1 MKKTSSWFLLALL
14 TCISPPL
21 LSLADDPPIA
31 AKTPEQLKS
40 DKEYELLK
48 LFADALDQV
57 ERNYVKE
64 VDRRELMEGAIR
76 GMLAKLDPHS
86 SYIGPSDL
94 EKFKSSVEN
103 EFGGIGITVSTE
115 TGELVVTTPL
125 YGTPAYRAGIRGG
138 DKIVEIDGQPTK
150 GISMDEAIKRIKGKL
165 GTTVKLNVLHLADG
179 STDSKDVTR
188 ELIRL
193 DSVIGDH
200 RKSDDTWNFFLD
212 EQKKIGY
219 IRITTFSRH
228 TADEIRSALQQ
239 LAANGVKGLIL
250 DLRWN
255 PGGLLTSAIEISDFF
270 VAEGRIVST
279 AGRSA
284 AERKWEAKKEGTFEG
299 FPIAVLVNHSSA
311 SASEILAACLQ
322 DHKKAIVI
330 GERTW
335 GKGSVQ
341 NIIELD
347 DGKSAMKLTT
357 AGYKRPSGKNI
368 HREEGAKDTDEWGV
382 KPNDG
387 FELKLTDAEVEEY
400 FADRKT
406 RDVIAAR
413 PKEPAAQPARKFDKQ
428 VQKAVDYLGTELAKN
443 EGAEAKGN

>member
-1 MKKTSSWFLLALL
+1 MKKSSAWHYALLLLLAF
-14 TCISPPL
+14 PPVTF
-21 LSLADDPPIA
+21 ADDPPQP
-31 AKTPEQLKS
+31 AKTPEQLKA

-64 VDRRELMEGAIR
+64 VDRRELMEGAIK

-115 TGELVVTTPL
+115 SGELVVTTPL

-138 DKIVEIDGQPTK
+138 DKITEIDGQPTK
-150 GISMDEAIKRIKGKL
+150 GITMDEAIQRIKGKL
-165 GTTVKLNVLHLADG
+165 GTDVKLSVLHLADG

-188 ELIRL
+188 ELIRI

-200 RKSDDTWNFFLD
+200 RKTDDTWNFFLD

-228 TADEIRSALQQ
+228 TVDEIRSALQQ
-239 LAANGVKGLIL
+239 LSASGVKGLVL

-255 PGGLLTSAIEISDFF
+255 PGGLLTAAIEISDFF

-279 AGRSA
+279 SGRSA

-322 DHKKAIVI
+322 DHKIGVVI

-357 AGYKRPSGKNI
+357 AGYKRPSGQNI
-368 HREEGAKDTDEWGV
+368 HREEGAKETDQWGV

-400 FADRKT
+400 FADRKA
-406 RDVIAAR
+406 RDVIAAK
-413 PKEPAAQPARKFDKQ
+413 PKEPAAETARKLDKQ
-428 VQKAVDYLGTELAKN
+428 VQKAVDYLSTELAKN
-443 EGAEAKGN
+443 EGTEAK

>member
-1 MKKTSSWFLLALL
+1 MKIASFWYCALLALL
-14 TCISPPL
+14 
-21 LSLADDPPIA
+21 LSTPVLCADDPLKP
-31 AKTPEQLKS
+31 AKTAEQLKA
-40 DKEYELLK
+40 DKDYELLK

-64 VDRRELMEGAIR
+64 VDRKELMEGAIK
-76 GMLAKLDPHS
+76 GMLSKLDPHS
-86 SYIGPSDL
+86 SYIAPSDL

-103 EFGGIGITVSTE
+103 EFGGIGISVSVE
-115 TGELVVTTPL
+115 SGELVVTTPL

-138 DKIVEIDGQPTK
+138 DKITEIDGQATK
-150 GISMDEAIKRIKGKL
+150 GITMDEAIKRIKGKL
-165 GTTVKLNVLHLADG
+165 GTSVKLNVLHLADG
-179 STDSKDVTR
+179 STDIKDVTR
-188 ELIRL
+188 ELIRM

-200 RKSDDTWNFFLD
+200 RKADDTWSFFLD
-212 EQKKIGY
+212 EPKKIGY

-239 LAANGVKGLIL
+239 LTASGVKGLIL

-270 VAEGRIVST
+270 VADGRIVST
-279 AGRSA
+279 AGRNA
-284 AERKWEAKKEGTFEG
+284 PERTWEAKKEGTFEG

-311 SASEILAACLQ
+311 SASEILSACLQ
-322 DHKKAIVI
+322 DHKKAVVI

-357 AGYKRPSGKNI
+357 AGYKRPSGQNI
-368 HREEGAKDTDEWGV
+368 HREEGAKETDEWGV

-387 FELKLTDAEVEEY
+387 FEVKLTDAEVEEY
-400 FADRKT
+400 FADRRA

-413 PKEPAAQPARKFDKQ
+413 PKVPAAETVRNIDKQ
-428 VQKAVDYLGTELAKN
+428 VQKAVDYLSTELAKN
-443 EGAEAKGN
+443 EPAEKK

>member
-1 MKKTSSWFLLALL
+1 MKKNSAWFLLALL
-14 TCISPPL
+14 TFISPPL
-21 LSLADDPPIA
+21 LSFGDDPPKP
-31 AKTPEQLKS
+31 AKTAEQFQA

-57 ERNYVKE
+57 ERNYVKK
-64 VDRRELMEGAIR
+64 VDRRELMEGAIK

-94 EKFKSSVEN
+94 EKFKGSVEN

-138 DKIVEIDGQPTK
+138 DKITEIDGQPTK
-150 GISMDEAIKRIKGKL
+150 GITMDEAIQRIKGKL
-165 GTTVKLNVLHLADG
+165 GTSVKLSVLHLSDG
-179 STDSKDVTR
+179 TTDSKEVTR
-188 ELIRL
+188 ELIRM

-200 RKSDDTWNFFLD
+200 RQGDDTWNFFLD

-228 TADEIRSALQQ
+228 TADEIRNALQ
-239 LAANGVKGLIL
+239 LLSAGGVKGLVL

-255 PGGLLTSAIEISDFF
+255 PGGLLTSAIEIADFF
-270 VAEGRIVST
+270 VADGRLVST
-279 AGRSA
+279 AGRNA
-284 AERKWEAKKEGTFEG
+284 PERTWEAKKEGTFEG

-322 DHKKAIVI
+322 DHKKGVVI

-347 DGKSAMKLTT
+347 DGKSALKLTT
-357 AGYKRPSGKNI
+357 AGYKRPSGQNI
-368 HREEGAKDTDEWGV
+368 HREEGAKETDEWGV
-382 KPNDG
+382 KPNEG
-387 FELKLTDAEVEEY
+387 YEVKLTEAEVEEY
-400 FADRKT
+400 FADRKA

-413 PKEPAAQPARKFDKQ
+413 PKEPAAATVRKLDKQ
-428 VQKAVDYLGTELAKN
+428 VQKAVDYLSIELAKN
-443 EGAEAKGN
+443 EPGEKK

>member
-1 MKKTSSWFLLALL
+1 MKKTSFWFLLALL
-14 TCISPPL
+14 TCISPPPL
-21 LSLADDPPIA
+21 TLADDAPQP
-31 AKTPEQLKS
+31 AKTPEQLKA
-40 DKEYELLK
+40 DKEFELLK

-64 VDRRELMEGAIR
+64 VDRGVLMEGAIK

-115 TGELVVTTPL
+115 SGELVVTTPL
-125 YGTPAYRAGIRGG
+125 YGTPAYHAGIRGG
-138 DKIVEIDGQPTK
+138 DKITEIDGQPTK
-150 GISMDEAIKRIKGKL
+150 GITMDEAIKRIKGKL
-165 GTTVKLNVLHLADG
+165 GTNVKLSVLHLADG
-179 STDSKDVTR
+179 STDSKEVTR
-188 ELIRL
+188 ELIRV
-193 DSVIGDH
+193 DSVIGNH

-239 LAANGVKGLIL
+239 LSAGSVKGLVL

-255 PGGLLTSAIEISDFF
+255 PGGLLTAAIEISDFF

-279 AGRSA
+279 SGRGA
-284 AERKWEAKKEGTFEG
+284 TERKWEAKKEGTFDG

-322 DHKKAIVI
+322 DHKKGVVI

-357 AGYKRPSGKNI
+357 AGYKRPSGQNI
-368 HREEGAKDTDEWGV
+368 HREEGAKETDEWGV
-382 KPNDG
+382 KPNEG

-400 FADRKT
+400 FVDRKA
-406 RDVIAAR
+406 RDVIAAK
-413 PKEPAAQPARKFDKQ
+413 PKEPTAETARKLDKQ
-428 VQKAVDYLGTELAKN
+428 VQKAVDYLGTELAKS
-443 EGAEAKGN
+443 EG

>member
-1 MKKTSSWFLLALL
+1 MRDASHWYCAVVGMLLWAPM
-14 TCISPPL
+14 SH
-21 LSLADDPPIA
+21 ADDPPKP
-31 AKTPEQLKS
+31 AKAS
-40 DKEYELLK
+40 DQVKADKDYELLK

-64 VDRRELMEGAIR
+64 VDRRELMEGAIK
-76 GMLAKLDPHS
+76 GMLSELDPHS

-94 EKFKSSVEN
+94 EKFKGSIEN

-138 DKIVEIDGQPTK
+138 DKITEIDGQPTK
-150 GISMDEAIKRIKGKL
+150 GITMDEAIKRIKGKL
-165 GTTVKLNVLHLADG
+165 GTAVKLSVLHLADG

-188 ELIRL
+188 ELIRV

-200 RKSDDTWNFFLD
+200 RKADDTWNFFLD
-212 EQKKIGY
+212 EEKKIGY
-219 IRITTFSRH
+219 IRITTFARH
-228 TADEIRSALQQ
+228 TADEVRSAMQQ
-239 LAANGVKGLIL
+239 LSANGVKGLIL

-255 PGGLLTSAIEISDFF
+255 SGGLLTSAIEISDFF

-279 AGRSA
+279 ASRSA
-284 AERKWEAKKEGTFEG
+284 PARIWDAKKDGTFEG

-322 DHKKAIVI
+322 DHKKAVVI

-347 DGKSAMKLTT
+347 DGKSALKLTT
-357 AGYKRPSGKNI
+357 AGYKRPSGQNI
-368 HREEGAKDTDEWGV
+368 HREEGAKETDEWGV
-382 KPNDG
+382 KPSPG
-387 FELKLTDAEVEEY
+387 FELKLTDEEVEAY
-400 FADRKT
+400 FADRKA
-406 RDVIAAR
+406 RDVITAKA
-413 PKEPAAQPARKFDKQ
+413 KEPAPTADRKLDKQ

-443 EGAEAKGN
+443 EETPK

>member
-1 MKKTSSWFLLALL
+1 MKNLSIGRYAALFLLACPLV
-14 TCISPPL
+14 TFADEPPK
-21 LSLADDPPIA
+21 P
-31 AKTPEQLKS
+31 AKTPEQLKA
-40 DKEYELLK
+40 DKDYELLK

-64 VDRRELMEGAIR
+64 VDRRALMEGAIK
-76 GMLAKLDPHS
+76 GMLSKLDPHS
-86 SYIGPSDL
+86 SYIAPSDL
-94 EKFKSSVEN
+94 EKFRSSVEN
-103 EFGGIGITVSTE
+103 EFGGIGISVSTE
-115 TGELVVTTPL
+115 SGELVVTTPL

-138 DKIVEIDGQPTK
+138 DKITEIDGQPTK
-150 GISMDEAIKRIKGKL
+150 GITMDEAIKRIKGKL
-165 GTTVKLNVLHLADG
+165 GTSVKLNVLHLADG
-179 STDSKDVTR
+179 STDIKDVTR
-188 ELIRL
+188 ELIRM

-200 RKSDDTWNFFLD
+200 RKADDTWNFFLD
-212 EQKKIGY
+212 ESKKIGY

-239 LAANGVKGLIL
+239 LTASGVKGLIL

-270 VAEGRIVST
+270 VADGRIVST
-279 AGRSA
+279 AGRNTP
-284 AERKWEAKKEGTFEG
+284 ERTWDAKKEGTFEG

-311 SASEILAACLQ
+311 SASEILSACLQ
-322 DHKKAIVI
+322 DHKKAVVI

-357 AGYKRPSGKNI
+357 AGYKRPSGQNI
-368 HREEGAKDTDEWGV
+368 HREEGAKETDEWGV
-382 KPNDG
+382 KPNPG

-400 FADRKT
+400 FAERRA
-406 RDVIAAR
+406 RDVIAAKPR
-413 PKEPAAQPARKFDKQ
+413 EPGPETARKIDKQ
-428 VQKAVDYLGTELAKN
+428 VQKAVDYLSTELAKN
-443 EGAEAKGN
+443 ELGEKK

>member
-1 MKKTSSWFLLALL
+1 MKYSSVCFCLLALVV
-14 TCISPPL
+14 PL
-21 LSLADDPPIA
+21 VTRADDAPPKTDKPA
-31 AKTPEQLKS
+31 AAANTEKTPEQIKAEK
-40 DKEYELLK
+40 DYELLR

-64 VDRRELMEGAIR
+64 VDRRALMEGAIK
-76 GMLAKLDPHS
+76 GMMAKLDPHS
-86 SYIGPSDL
+86 SYIPPTEL

-138 DKIVEIDGQPTK
+138 DKITEIDGQPTK
-150 GISMDEAIKRIKGKL
+150 GITMDEAIKRIKGKL
-165 GTTVKLNVLHLADG
+165 GTAVKLSVLHLADG
-179 STDSKDVTR
+179 STNTKEVMR
-188 ELIRL
+188 ELIRV

-200 RKSDDTWNFFLD
+200 RKPDDTWNFFLD
-212 EQKKIGY
+212 EEKNIGY
-219 IRITTFSRH
+219 IRISTFSRH
-228 TADEIRSALQQ
+228 TSDELRTALHE
-239 LAANGVKGLIL
+239 LTAKGLKGLVL

-255 PGGLLTSAIEISDFF
+255 TGGLLTSAIEISDFF

-279 AGRSA
+279 SGRSTQ
-284 AERKWEAKKEGTFEG
+284 ERKWEAKKDGTFEG
-299 FPIAVLVNHSSA
+299 FPIAILVNHSSA

-322 DHKKAIVI
+322 DHKRGVVI

-357 AGYKRPSGKNI
+357 AGYKRPSGENI
-368 HREEGAKDTDEWGV
+368 HREEGAKETDAWGV

-387 FELKLTDAEVEEY
+387 FEVKLTDAEVEEY
-400 FADRKT
+400 FADRKA
-406 RDVIAAR
+406 RDIIAAK
-413 PKEPAAQPARKFDKQ
+413 KEEPPSPRKLDKQ
-428 VQKAVDYLGTELAKN
+428 VQKAVDYLGEQLAK
-443 EGAEAKGN
+443 KDP

>member
-1 MKKTSSWFLLALL
+1 MKLSTLRLFA
-14 TCISPPL
+14 PL
-21 LSLADDPPIA
+21 LLLVLLPLVSLADDPPKP
-31 AKTPEQLKS
+31 AKTPEQLKA
-40 DKEYELLK
+40 DKDYELLK

-64 VDRRELMEGAIR
+64 VDRRELMEGAIK
-76 GMLAKLDPHS
+76 GMLSKLDPHS
-86 SYIGPSDL
+86 NYIAPSDL
-94 EKFKSSVEN
+94 EKFRSSVEN
-103 EFGGIGITVSTE
+103 EFGGIGISVSTE
-115 TGELVVTTPL
+115 SGELVVTTPL

-138 DKIVEIDGQPTK
+138 DKITEIDGQPTK
-150 GISMDEAIKRIKGKL
+150 GITMDEAIKRIKGKL
-165 GTTVKLNVLHLADG
+165 GTSVKLNVLHLADG
-179 STDSKDVTR
+179 STDIKDVTR
-188 ELIRL
+188 ELIRM

-200 RKSDDTWNFFLD
+200 RKPDDTWNFFLD
-212 EQKKIGY
+212 EPKKIGY

-239 LAANGVKGLIL
+239 LSANGVKGLIL

-270 VAEGRIVST
+270 VADGRIVST
-279 AGRSA
+279 AGRNA
-284 AERKWEAKKEGTFEG
+284 PERTWEAKKEGTFEG

-311 SASEILAACLQ
+311 SASEILSACLQ
-322 DHKKAIVI
+322 DHKKAVVI

-357 AGYKRPSGKNI
+357 AGYKRPSGQNI
-368 HREEGAKDTDEWGV
+368 HREEGAKETDEWGV
-382 KPNDG
+382 KPNPG

-400 FADRKT
+400 FADRKA

-413 PKEPAAQPARKFDKQ
+413 PKEPGAEPARKIDKQ
-428 VQKAVDYLGTELAKN
+428 VQKAVDYLSTELAKN
-443 EGAEAKGN
+443 EPAEKK

>member
-1 MKKTSSWFLLALL
+1 MKLSPCWHYAALL
-14 TCISPPL
+14 LFLTAPRFTT
-21 LSLADDPPIA
+21 ADEPAKPE
-31 AKTPEQLKS
+31 KTPEQVKA
-40 DKEYELLK
+40 DKDLELLK

-64 VDRRELMEGAIR
+64 VDRRELMEGAIK

-86 SYIGPSDL
+86 SYIGPTDL
-94 EKFKSSVEN
+94 EKFKGSIEN

-115 TGELVVTTPL
+115 SGELVVTTPL

-138 DKIVEIDGQPTK
+138 DTITEIDGQPTK
-150 GISMDEAIKRIKGKL
+150 GITMDEAIKRIKGKL
-165 GTTVKLNVLHLADG
+165 GTSVKLNVSHLADG
-179 STDSKDVTR
+179 SKDVKDVTR
-188 ELIRL
+188 ELIRI

-200 RKSDDTWNFFLD
+200 RKADDTWDYFLD

-228 TADEIRSALQQ
+228 TSDEVRSAMQQ
-239 LAANGVKGLIL
+239 LSSSGVKGLIL

-255 PGGLLTSAIEISDFF
+255 PGGLLTSAIEIADFF
-270 VAEGRIVST
+270 VADGRIVST
-279 AGRSA
+279 AGRNA
-284 AERKWEAKKEGTFEG
+284 PERKWEAKKEGTFEG

-311 SASEILAACLQ
+311 SASEILSACLQ
-322 DHKKAIVI
+322 DHKKAVVI

-357 AGYKRPSGKNI
+357 AGYKRPSGQNI
-368 HREEGAKDTDEWGV
+368 HREEGAKETDEWGV
-382 KPNDG
+382 KPSDG
-387 FELKLTDAEVEEY
+387 FEVKLTDVEVEEY
-400 FADRKT
+400 FADRKS
-406 RDVIAAR
+406 RDLIFAR
-413 PKEPAAQPARKFDKQ
+413 PKEQIPPTARKIDKQ
-428 VQKAVDYLGTELAKN
+428 VQKAIDYLSTELAKN
-443 EGAEAKGN
+443 ESTEKK

>member
-1 MKKTSSWFLLALL
+1 MKRSSFWCLTALL
-14 TCISPPL
+14 LMASPL
-21 LSLADDPPIA
+21 VTLADDPPKL
-31 AKTPEQLKS
+31 AKTPDQLKA
-40 DKEYELLK
+40 DKDYELLK

-64 VDRRELMEGAIR
+64 VDRKELMEGAIK
-76 GMLAKLDPHS
+76 GMLSKLDPHS
-86 SYIGPSDL
+86 NYIAPSDL

-103 EFGGIGITVSTE
+103 EFGGIGISVSVE

-138 DKIVEIDGQPTK
+138 DRITEIDGQPTK
-150 GISMDEAIKRIKGKL
+150 GITMDEAIKRIKGKL
-165 GTTVKLNVLHLADG
+165 GTSVKLNILHLADG
-179 STDSKDVTR
+179 STDLREVTR
-188 ELIRL
+188 ELVRV

-200 RKSDDTWNFFLD
+200 RKSDDTWSFLID
-212 EQKKIGY
+212 EPKKIGY

-228 TADEIRSALQQ
+228 TSDEIRSALQQ
-239 LAANGVKGLIL
+239 LSVSGVKGLIL

-270 VAEGRIVST
+270 VADGRIVST
-279 AGRSA
+279 AGRNA
-284 AERKWEAKKEGTFEG
+284 PERTWEAKKEGTFEG

-311 SASEILAACLQ
+311 SASEILSACLQ
-322 DHKKAIVI
+322 DHKKAVVI

-357 AGYKRPSGKNI
+357 AGYKRPSGQNI
-368 HREEGAKDTDEWGV
+368 HREEGAKETDEWGV

-387 FELKLTDAEVEEY
+387 FEVKLTDAEVEEY
-400 FADRKT
+400 FADRKA
-406 RDVIAAR
+406 RDVIAAK
-413 PKEPAAQPARKFDKQ
+413 PKEPGPEAARKFDKQ
-428 VQKAVDYLGTELAKN
+428 VQKALDYLGTELAKN
-443 EGAEAKGN
+443 EPEDAK

>member
-1 MKKTSSWFLLALL
+1 MKLSPLWHYAALL
-14 TCISPPL
+14 L
-21 LSLADDPPIA
+21 LFATALSTRADEPAKPDKSLEQVKADKD
-31 AKTPEQLKS
+31 L
-40 DKEYELLK
+40 ELLR

-57 ERNYVKE
+57 ERNYVKD
-64 VDRRELMEGAIR
+64 VDRRELMEGAIK

-86 SYIGPSDL
+86 SYIAPSDL
-94 EKFKSSVEN
+94 EKFKNSVEN

-115 TGELVVTTPL
+115 SGELVVTTPL

-138 DKIVEIDGQPTK
+138 DTITEIDGQPTK
-150 GISMDEAIKRIKGKL
+150 GITMDEAIKRIKGKL
-165 GTTVKLNVLHLADG
+165 GTSVKLNVSHLADG
-179 STDSKDVTR
+179 SKDTKDVTR
-188 ELIRL
+188 ELIRV

-200 RKSDDTWNFFLD
+200 RKGDDTWDFLLD

-228 TADEIRSALQQ
+228 TSDEVRSAMQQ
-239 LAANGVKGLIL
+239 LSTSGVKGLIL

-255 PGGLLTSAIEISDFF
+255 PGGLLTSAIEIADFF

-279 AGRSA
+279 AGRNTL
-284 AERKWEAKKEGTFEG
+284 ERKWEAKKEGTFEG

-311 SASEILAACLQ
+311 SASEILSACLQ
-322 DHKKAIVI
+322 DHKKAVII

-357 AGYKRPSGKNI
+357 AGYKRPSGQNI
-368 HREEGAKDTDEWGV
+368 HREEGSKETDEWGV
-382 KPNDG
+382 KPSEG
-387 FELKLTDAEVEEY
+387 FEVKLTDAEVEEY
-400 FADRKT
+400 FADRKS
-406 RDVIAAR
+406 RDLIAAK
-413 PKEPAAQPARKFDKQ
+413 PKEPAPSAARKIDKQ
-428 VQKAVDYLGTELAKN
+428 VQKAVEYLSTELAKN
-443 EGAEAKGN
+443 EPADAK

>member
-1 MKKTSSWFLLALL
+1 MKKTSFWFLLALL
-14 TCISPPL
+14 PFISSSL
-21 LSLADDPPIA
+21 LSRADDPPKA
-31 AKTPEQLKS
+31 AATPEQLKA

-64 VDRRELMEGAIR
+64 VDRRELMEGAIK

-86 SYIGPSDL
+86 SYIAPSDL

-138 DKIVEIDGQPTK
+138 DTITEIDGQPTK
-150 GISMDEAIKRIKGKL
+150 GITMEEAIKRIKGKL
-165 GTTVKLNVLHLADG
+165 GTSVKLSVLHLADG
-179 STDSKDVTR
+179 STDSKEVTR
-188 ELIRL
+188 ELVRL

-200 RKSDDTWNFFLD
+200 RKADDTWNFFLD

-219 IRITTFSRH
+219 VRIMTFSRH
-228 TADEIRSALQQ
+228 TADEVRTALQQ
-239 LAANGVKGLIL
+239 LSAGGVKGLIL

-270 VAEGRIVST
+270 VADGRIVST
-279 AGRSA
+279 AGRSTP
-284 AERKWEAKKEGTFEG
+284 ERKWEAKKEGTFEG

-322 DHKKAIVI
+322 DHKKAVVI

-357 AGYKRPSGKNI
+357 AGYKRPSGQNI
-368 HREEGAKDTDEWGV
+368 HREVGAKETDDWGV

-387 FELKLTDAEVEEY
+387 FEIKLTDAEVEEY
-400 FADRKT
+400 FADRKA

-413 PKEPAAQPARKFDKQ
+413 PTGPVPGPARKFDKQ
-428 VQKAVDYLGTELAKN
+428 VQKAVDYLSTELAKN
-443 EGAEAKGN
+443 EGGEEKAE

>member
-1 MKKTSSWFLLALL
+1 MKLSTLRLFA
-14 TCISPPL
+14 PL
-21 LSLADDPPIA
+21 LLLVLLPLVSLADDPPKP
-31 AKTPEQLKS
+31 AKTPEQLKA
-40 DKEYELLK
+40 DKDYELLK

-64 VDRRELMEGAIR
+64 VDRRELMEGAIK
-76 GMLAKLDPHS
+76 GMLSKLDPHS
-86 SYIGPSDL
+86 NYIAPSDL
-94 EKFKSSVEN
+94 EKFRSSVEN
-103 EFGGIGITVSTE
+103 EFGGIGISVSTE
-115 TGELVVTTPL
+115 SGELVVTTPL

-138 DKIVEIDGQPTK
+138 DKITEIDGQPTK
-150 GISMDEAIKRIKGKL
+150 GITMDDAIKRIKGKL
-165 GTTVKLNVLHLADG
+165 GTSVKLNVLHLADG

-188 ELIRL
+188 ELIRM

-200 RKSDDTWNFFLD
+200 RKPDDTWNFFLD
-212 EQKKIGY
+212 EPKKIGY

-239 LAANGVKGLIL
+239 LTASGVKGLIL

-270 VAEGRIVST
+270 VADGRIVST
-279 AGRSA
+279 AGRNA
-284 AERKWEAKKEGTFEG
+284 PERTWEAKKEGTFEG

-311 SASEILAACLQ
+311 SASEILSACLQ
-322 DHKKAIVI
+322 DHKKAVVI

-357 AGYKRPSGKNI
+357 AGYKRPSGQNI
-368 HREEGAKDTDEWGV
+368 HREEGAKETDEWGV
-382 KPNDG
+382 KPNPG

-413 PKEPAAQPARKFDKQ
+413 PKEPAAETARKIDKQ
-428 VQKAVDYLGTELAKN
+428 VQKAVDYLSTELAKN
-443 EGAEAKGN
+443 EPAEKK